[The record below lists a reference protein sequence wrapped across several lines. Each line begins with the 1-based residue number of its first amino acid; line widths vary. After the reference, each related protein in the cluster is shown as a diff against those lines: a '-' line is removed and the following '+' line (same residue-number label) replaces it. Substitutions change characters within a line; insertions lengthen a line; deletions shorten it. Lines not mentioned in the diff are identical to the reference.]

1 LGEGLSSEHDLQEVG
16 MRAVRKRLSYAN
28 VVATLALF
36 LALGGGVVW
45 AAGKVGSKNL
55 RANAVTAGKIKRNAV
70 TNAKIRGS
78 AVTAAKI
85 KDGAVDFTKLAAGTN
100 LLLSAS
106 SAAVAA
112 NGTTPVSVPL
122 SDAVTFTPAA
132 GTVDFLSV
140 EARATNLARVDPAKS
155 CEPQVVPFVN
165 GSRWEF
171 AEGTL
176 APRAFTPTAAQ
187 PTGLVPA
194 TGATGPI
201 GLASPGVALTVTI
214 QLIGDPNCTPGSTV
228 TAAVAVTQAK

>member
-1 LGEGLSSEHDLQEVG
+1 

-36 LALGGGVVW
+36 LALSGGVVW
-45 AAGKVGSKNL
+45 AAGKVGSKSL
-55 RANAVTAGKIKRNAV
+55 KAN
-70 TNAKIRGS
+70 

-85 KDGAVDFTKLAAGTN
+85 RRNAVSSPKLRDGAVTATKIKGGAVDFTKLASGTN
-100 LLLSAS
+100 LVLAVAS
-106 SAAVAA
+106 GAVAA
-112 NGTTPVSVPL
+112 NGTAPVNAPL
-122 SDAVTFTPAA
+122 SGPATFTPAS
-132 GTVDFLSV
+132 GSVDFLSV
-140 EARATNLARVDPAKS
+140 EARGTNLARVDPAKP

-176 APRAFTPTAAQ
+176 APRAFSPTAAQ

-194 TGATGPI
+194 VGASGPI
-201 GLASPGVALTVTI
+201 GLTSPGAAQTVTI
-214 QLIGDPNCTPGSTV
+214 QVIGDPNCTPGSTV

>member
-1 LGEGLSSEHDLQEVG
+1 
-16 MRAVRKRLSYAN
+16 MRAVRKQLSYAN
-28 VVATLALF
+28 VVATMALF
-36 LALGGGVVW
+36 LALSGGVVW
-45 AAGKVGSKNL
+45 AAGKVGSKSL
-55 RANAVTAGKIKRNAV
+55 KANAVTAGKIKRNAV
-70 TNAKIRGS
+70 TNAKIRGD

-100 LLLSAS
+100 LVVSAS

-112 NGTTPVSVPL
+112 NGTTPVNVPL
-122 SDAVTFTPAA
+122 SGAVTFTPAS
-132 GTVDFLSV
+132 GIVDFLSV
-140 EARATNLARVDPAKS
+140 EARSSTNLARVDPAKP
-155 CEPQVVPFVN
+155 CEPQVIPFVN

-171 AEGTL
+171 AEGVL
-176 APRAFTPTAAQ
+176 SPRAFTPTAAQ

-201 GLASPGVALTVTI
+201 GLASPGVAQTVTI